1 MDPPAAQ
8 QNVIEVAG
16 SLGLNVSVAV
26 AYEGSVKESGNC
38 SLLFLEVYKSKLNIL
53 YWYSYQVLIT
63 IVVFDTLLF
72 IVDSVLGSYEVHF
85 FLALMSVE
93 NNDDIPSCILG
104 EKFSSFSQLIID
116 IV

>member
-53 YWYSYQVLIT
+53 
-63 IVVFDTLLF
+63 F